1 MGGRFR
7 PVVTPPHSPTERA
20 HLIGGR
26 RPAPTAV
33 RGCPAPSR
41 CTGARPC
48 VRREGRKRSG
58 EVAEVGGV
66 DVALQ
71 QRSRGR
77 VTPHIGSV
85 GVKFQFSEIR
95 RSRVAHGLRN
105 HVGSC
110 PEGWRCWG
118 GEPWRH
124 DHPIGLWVGRTVTR
138 RRRRSSP
145 ESRHTMPAGSAACF
159 SARRT
164 RGARV
169 RPARRL
175 SESAERRGR
184 AGSSCA
190 HMHTGSKAHNASVGA
205 CRGRRQ
211 GAPRSSADA
220 HTTRA

>member
-1 MGGRFR
+1 MLGSHPNRHGEYFRTYYGSIQVGGRFR

-138 RRRRSSP
+138 RRRRSSL
-145 ESRHTMPAGSAACF
+145 ESRRAAPPSSAASC
-159 SARRT
+159 SARSA

-169 RPARRL
+169 
-175 SESAERRGR
+175 
-184 AGSSCA
+184 SS
-190 HMHTGSKAHNASVGA
+190 
-205 CRGRRQ
+205 
-211 GAPRSSADA
+211 
-220 HTTRA
+220 TR

>member
-1 MGGRFR
+1 MR
-7 PVVTPPHSPTERA
+7 
-20 HLIGGR
+20 LR
-26 RPAPTAV
+26 RSA
-33 RGCPAPSR
+33 GSM
-41 CTGARPC
+41 
-48 VRREGRKRSG
+48 S
-58 EVAEVGGV
+58 
-66 DVALQ
+66 ALQ

-77 VTPHIGSV
+77 VTPHMGSV

-124 DHPIGLWVGRTVTR
+124 DHPIGLRVGRTVTR

-145 ESRHTMPAGSAACF
+145 ESRHATPAGSAASF
-159 SARRT
+159 SARRRG

-190 HMHTGSKAHNASVGA
+190 HTCTQGARHTMRQLGRAVGGVRA
-205 CRGRRQ
+205 RQ
-211 GAPRSSADA
+211 GAPPMPTPPVRDTVAQA
-220 HTTRA
+220 RTRRALAGHRK